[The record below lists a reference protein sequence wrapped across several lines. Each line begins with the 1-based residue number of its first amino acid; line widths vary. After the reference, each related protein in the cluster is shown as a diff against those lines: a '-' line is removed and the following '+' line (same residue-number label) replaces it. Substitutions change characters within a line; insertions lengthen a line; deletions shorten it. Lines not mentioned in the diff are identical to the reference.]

1 MSELIKYQAQRG
13 WLYKALRG
21 GALVALVGTVA
32 SALNHDHLVI
42 IFGARWAAIITMA
55 FALIS
60 ALAPS
65 ITGMIADY
73 IYPETS
79 IRTPEVQEVL
89 ATKAQ
94 EVKDAKVQ
102 Q

>member
-1 MSELIKYQAQRG
+1 MSELIKYQAQQG
-13 WLYKALRG
+13 WLYKGLRG
-21 GALVALVGTVA
+21 GAFVAMIGTVV
-32 SALNHDHLVI
+32 SALNHDHLVTV
-42 IFGARWAAIITMA
+42 FGNKWAAIITMV

-65 ITGMIADY
+65 VTGMVADY
-73 IYPETS
+73 LYPETS
-79 IRTPEVQEVL
+79 VKAPEVQEVM

-102 Q
+102 